1 MESVDKFWEKVF
13 INLGFKKTNLANRVA
28 FKIPIYEAIYLCQ
41 LSREEDPESE
51 GSARIFL
58 NRDQILKF
66 PESCP
71 YSHVLDIS
79 PEIKYSLTTKGPSI
93 REIQLN
99 PLLSPSL
106 KFLQEK
112 CGKFFDKDFKYL
124 MFDLEFEDIK
134 EIAKEEG
141 LNTTDIISVRLPYP
155 LTMGEVPL
163 LEFVFSCFLRKKGF
177 IVDKF
182 AGDDW
187 IGGDLYAFK
196 IPEIQNILA
205 DSGITEGGFYLCE
218 LELVSVMRSNKKFNS
233 KKKINKRKFIAV
245 EVEGIGESKKTTPSS
260 RLSDGR
266 NQLTEK
272 YLPEGYFDEGYV
284 AVPFVE
290 EKAKIIGGKPEEL
303 GFIPEEDVGIIT
315 IDHNGTFIFKKCP
328 KKYGNKEKI
337 HELHKNIERIIKL
350 TLLKNLPLKRTF
362 SLLPNTRSFYDI
374 FYLVDKLDINK
385 IVDIIKQQY
394 DF

>member
-1 MESVDKFWEKVF
+1 MTYLKLMESVDKFWERVF

-41 LSREEDPESE
+41 LSGEEDPESE

-71 YSHVLDIS
+71 YSRVLDIS
-79 PEIKYSLTTKGPSI
+79 PEIKYYLTTKGLSI

-112 CGKFFDKDFKYL
+112 CEKFFDKDFKYL

-141 LNTTDIISVRLPYP
+141 LNTTDIISGRLPYP

-163 LEFVFSCFLRKKGF
+163 LEYIFSCFLRKKGF

-182 AGDDW
+182 AGDYW

-205 DSGITEGGFYLCE
+205 DSGVTEGGFYLCE
-218 LELVSVMRSNKKFNS
+218 LELVSVIRSNKKFNS

-245 EVEGIGESKKTTPSS
+245 EVEGIGENTKPSD
-260 RLSDGR
+260 RLRNGR
-266 NQLTEK
+266 NQLTKK

-290 EKAKIIGGKPEEL
+290 EKAKIIGGKPEE
-303 GFIPEEDVGIIT
+303 DVGIIT
-315 IDHNGTFIFKKCP
+315 ITHDGSFIFKRCP
-328 KKYGNKEKI
+328 KKYGDKAKI
-337 HELHKNIERIIKL
+337 DELHKNIERIIKL
-350 TLLKNLPLKRTF
+350 ALLKNLPLKQTF
-362 SLLPNTRSFYDI
+362 SLLPNARSFYDI
-374 FYLVDKLDINK
+374 FYLVDKLSIDK
-385 IVDIIKQQY
+385 IVDVIKQKY